1 MTLTLRRLLH
11 RSNLWRAA
19 TSATRTPRCR
29 WVKGPEWACLMASD
43 TRSVR
48 ARPKTSALTVSSVA
62 GGQPDAAAPAGLA
75 SAAADPPPDL
85 PTRLMAL

>member
-1 MTLTLRRLLH
+1 M
-11 RSNLWRAA
+11 A
-19 TSATRTPRCR
+19 SATR
-29 WVKGPEWACLMASD
+29 
-43 TRSVR
+43 SVL

-75 SAAADPPPDL
+75 AAADPPPDL